1 MVRRTLALLLC
12 FLLPAWSGAVAAPV
26 DYRVGAEN
34 VGVGFSIRYLA
45 MAHATGRFT
54 DLAGTYRFDA
64 ETGTL
69 DAIDVSI
76 GTASIDTGSPRRDA
90 DLRKPGFFWVDQYP
104 TMRFHSLRAVRTG
117 PHAGRIEG
125 ELTLRGITR
134 PIVLMLALADGNATA
149 TTRIRRSDFGLRD
162 GLIGFFIADNVDIRI
177 DIRQL
182 PVP

>member
-1 MVRRTLALLLC
+1 MVRRTLALLFCL
-12 FLLPAWSGAVAAPV
+12 LLPTWSAVSAAPA
-26 DYRVGAEN
+26 DYSVTADN

-45 MAHATGRFT
+45 MARATGRFT
-54 DLAGTYRFDA
+54 DITGSYRFDA
-64 ETGTL
+64 DTGTL

-76 GTASIDTGSPRRDA
+76 GTASVDTGSPRRDT

-104 TMRFHSLRAVRTG
+104 TMHFHSLRAVRTG

-125 ELTLRGITR
+125 ELTLRGVTR
-134 PIVLMLALADGNATA
+134 PLVLMLTLGDGTATA